1 MFSGSVWLFC
11 NPMDCSL
18 PGSSTRGISQVTILE
33 LVAISFSRGFFWP
46 RDQTL
51 ISCVS
56 CIGRWVLHHCNTWEA
71 PFTTMKN
78 FKYCRCLVSLGY
90 EARLKVRACQVLHTR
105 AVSLCLLQPSDFPFL
120 QFPQEVTCF
129 LEKLNPSISEFRI
142 REAQYKSRCSAI
154 LETGRLSW
162 KYCVQSPSLT
172 QILTYSQ
179 TGLWRVHLRRKCWW
193 EYKIIQTLCEI
204 LW

>member
-1 MFSGSVWLFC
+1 MPMWNSPVHLLQPYVYVQWL
-11 NPMDCSL
+11 SL
-18 PGSSTRGISQVTILE
+18 TLLQPHGLWPARLLHPWYFPGNNTRIGGYFLLQ
-33 LVAISFSRGFFWP
+33 GFFWP

-78 FKYCRCLVSLGY
+78 FKYCRYLGY

-142 REAQYKSRCSAI
+142 REAQ
-154 LETGRLSW
+154 
-162 KYCVQSPSLT
+162 
-172 QILTYSQ
+172 
-179 TGLWRVHLRRKCWW
+179 
-193 EYKIIQTLCEI
+193 
-204 LW
+204 